1 MNKEFWKNKNV
12 LVTGGYGL
20 VGSHLTEV
28 LVNLGAYVVIPSR
41 SRDSKSYFMSKGLDK
56 KVVLVDCDL
65 KDRKRVFD
73 AVTKHEID
81 VIFHIGAQAI
91 VPTAFHNPIETLETN
106 IMGTA
111 YLLEA
116 ARYYPKVKAMVVA
129 SSDKAYGKSKKLPY
143 VETDRLEGDHPYDA
157 SKSCTDL
164 ICKMYFN
171 TYGVPVTVSR
181 FGNIYGPG
189 DMNFNRIIPGAIKAG
204 LFDDDLDIRSDGK
217 FIREYVYVK
226 DVVKGYLVLAE
237 QIEKSKG
244 EAFNFGSDE
253 KMNVIEVVD
262 KVGAAMGGS
271 IKYSILNDA
280 KNEIPEQYL
289 SHEKATRVLGWEP
302 SYKLKGALKDTIE
315 WYRDFYF
322 ANSINQ

>member
-1 MNKEFWKNKNV
+1 MNRDFWKHKNV
-12 LVTGGYGL
+12 FVTGGCGL
-20 VGSHLTEV
+20 VGSHLTEM
-28 LVNLGAYVVIPSR
+28 LVDLGAHVVIPAR
-41 SRDSKSYFMSKGLDK
+41 SRDAKSYFVSKGLEK
-56 KVVLVDCDL
+56 KTVMVDCDL
-65 KDRKRVFD
+65 KDRKRIFD

-116 ARYYPKVKAMVVA
+116 ARLYPRVKAVVVA

-143 VETDRLEGDHPYDA
+143 TEADRLSGDHPYDV
-157 SKSCTDL
+157 SKSAADL

-171 TYGVPVTVSR
+171 TYGVPATVSR

-189 DMNFNRIIPGAIKAG
+189 DLNFNRIIPGAIKAG
-204 LFDDDLDIRSDGK
+204 LFNDDLDIRSDGK

-226 DVVKGYLVLAE
+226 DVVEGYLVLAE

-253 KMNVIEVVD
+253 KMSVIDVVD
-262 KVGAAMGGS
+262 KVGSVIGGS
-271 IKYSILNDA
+271 INYSVLNDA

-289 SHEKATRVLGWEP
+289 SHEKATRILGWEP
-302 SYKLKGALKDTIE
+302 SYKLDGVLKDTIG

-322 ANSINQ
+322 ANSLNQ